1 MTMSEMSMGDSLERR
16 LTLTGQPLVGNDF
29 VRDEHGRQL
38 REKTHIDWARWVAGP
53 FVVWVESSY
62 VDTNIMA
69 MNLGIGRGIAA
80 RMVEFDAAI
89 PDDWQQVL
97 TGHLDTPLHV
107 GWISREAM
115 QSGPGVSCRGGYA
128 LETMDLGGL
137 SIVAD
142 SLGFKGVVLAFTA
155 EIGPEIKMKI
165 RTGIIR
171 AWVKKKKLKVK
182 QELCLSEWRELI
194 AETARRGGEGDV
206 EYQWNSSSM
215 LRKQAHEAI
224 PKKSKPFCRPDAL
237 SAEHRLRIS
246 AAIKAKW
253 SNPDYRISV
262 ETGIRNS
269 VSKRVAVSRQAR
281 PCHTSSRPLH
291 KSTLRKSQVHEDLV
305 NGACGNNTAQKSALK
320 SRAPRKASLSAKN
333 IKTPTIVRQVMD
345 NVESAMRA
353 DSMEVDSRMSNAD
366 MPSYKDPEAEKN
378 LEKLKSMRAR
388 RMHLEVQKQKEITER
403 TRALIAQAQE
413 AAKALE
419 AAAVKDKTALASLLE
434 TRKLLAEAVYSLES
448 LNKKSSSIVK
458 EDDSALCA
466 HVMSLANAVSSPIAN
481 VNNHPEN
488 QSSNV
493 ENTKLRT

>member
-1 MTMSEMSMGDSLERR
+1 ML
-16 LTLTGQPLVGNDF
+16 
-29 VRDEHGRQL
+29 
-38 REKTHIDWARWVAGP
+38 I
-53 FVVWVESSY
+53 
-62 VDTNIMA
+62 
-69 MNLGIGRGIAA
+69 
-80 RMVEFDAAI
+80 
-89 PDDWQQVL
+89 
-97 TGHLDTPLHV
+97 
-107 GWISREAM
+107 
-115 QSGPGVSCRGGYA
+115 
-128 LETMDLGGL
+128 
-137 SIVAD
+137 
-142 SLGFKGVVLAFTA
+142 
-155 EIGPEIKMKI
+155 PEIKMKI

-206 EYQWNSSSM
+206 EYEWNSSSM

-224 PKKSKPFCRPDAL
+224 PRKESKPFCRPDAL

-262 ETGIRNS
+262 EKGIRNS
-269 VSKRVAVSRQAR
+269 VSKRVAVSRPKAR
-281 PCHTSSRPLH
+281 PCQTSSRPLH
-291 KSTLRKSQVHEDLV
+291 KSTTPRKSQVHEDLF
-305 NGACGNNTAQKSALK
+305 NGVCGDSTTQKRALK
-320 SRAPRKASLSAKN
+320 SPRKAFLSAKN
-333 IKTPTIVRQVMD
+333 IKTPTIVRHVMD
-345 NVESAMRA
+345 NVEGAMRA
-353 DSMEVDSRMSNAD
+353 DSMEVDSPMSNAD

-403 TRALIAQAQE
+403 ARALIAQAQE

-419 AAAVKDKTALASLLE
+419 AAAVKDKNALASLLE

-458 EDDSALCA
+458 EDDFALCA

-488 QSSNV
+488 ESSNV